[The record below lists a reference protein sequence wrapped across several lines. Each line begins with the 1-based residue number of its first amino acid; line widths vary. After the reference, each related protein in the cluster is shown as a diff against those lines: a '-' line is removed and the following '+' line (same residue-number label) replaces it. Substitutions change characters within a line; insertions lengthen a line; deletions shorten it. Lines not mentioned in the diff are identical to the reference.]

1 MDGVGD
7 GGGSQGRLEVTS
19 LRWIK
24 HTKHPERQQG
34 DRRSLTAS
42 VANESLDI
50 NGGSPKKTKKQVQV
64 LTRETFQRS
73 SHKSV
78 GPHWDEPSL
87 LEPQVQRKFS
97 IGADASHQPVVAVS
111 VP

>member
-1 MDGVGD
+1 M
-7 GGGSQGRLEVTS
+7 S
-19 LRWIK
+19 LW
-24 HTKHPERQQG
+24 TLMGAVQ
-34 DRRSLTAS
+34 
-42 VANESLDI
+42 
-50 NGGSPKKTKKQVQV
+50 KKTKKQVQV

-73 SHKSV
+73 SYKSV

-87 LEPQVQRKFS
+87 LKPQVQRKFS